1 MSKLYFNNLLFLF
14 VKKKFGWRKKSLGEI
29 IVGQNKIWFEI
40 LLGKNKNKVLNVGWG
55 KKIVIDYTIF
65 G

>member
-14 VKKKFGWRKKSLGEI
+14 VKKKFGWRKSLGEI
-29 IVGQNKIWFEI
+29 IVGQNKMWFEI